1 MTEQLMDSRAV
12 AALLGM
18 GEKWVRQQA
27 ERGELAGVRLGR
39 NWRFLPAD
47 VAAFV
52 EARRTGRAA

>member
-1 MTEQLMDSRAV
+1 MDSRAV

-18 GEKWVRQQA
+18 GEQWVRQQA